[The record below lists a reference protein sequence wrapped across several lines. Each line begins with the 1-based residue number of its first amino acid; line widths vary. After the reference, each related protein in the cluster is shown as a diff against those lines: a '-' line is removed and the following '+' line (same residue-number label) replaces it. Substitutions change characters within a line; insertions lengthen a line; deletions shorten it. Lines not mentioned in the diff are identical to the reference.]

1 MSSYPYAKLLVDMYE
16 FPKNL
21 TDTIAGLLTEDD
33 IAAVGVAIEQLQSK
47 ASGDRMQTI
56 VRHYYG
62 IECERMTLKV
72 LGESFIPPISSSR
85 VGELRRY
92 AQRYMR
98 KTPSLR
104 PVVERVVGTGIEG
117 RWVEQTLRLPSPTQ
131 LEALAAEVEKTE
143 VEQQEY
149 KYNFLLDCFPTCIP
163 DDPCPSCRA
172 RTLLRKHGI
181 LEEIYELANEWVS
194 GPSDDWR
201 SISTRSL
208 ELSVRTVNCL
218 LNNNIQTLGQLC
230 TYSAREL
237 LRTPNF
243 GEKSLKE
250 LEDHLA
256 SIGKS
261 LQG

>member
-21 TDTIAGLLTEDD
+21 TDTIADSLTEND
-33 IAAVGVAIEQLQSK
+33 IAAIEVAIEKLQSK

-56 VRHYYG
+56 VRHYFG
-62 IECERMTLKV
+62 IECERMTLKE
-72 LGESFIPPISSSR
+72 LGESFNPVISSSY
-85 VGELRRY
+85 VGQLHRK
-92 AQRYMR
+92 AQRIMR
-98 KTPSLR
+98 GMPALR

-117 RWVEQTLRLPSPTQ
+117 RWTEQTLRLPSPTQ
-131 LEALAAEVEKTE
+131 LDALAAEVDRPE
-143 VEQQEY
+143 VEQREY
-149 KYNFLLDCFPTCIP
+149 QYDFLLYCFSTCIP

-194 GPSDDWR
+194 GPSDEWS
-201 SISTRSL
+201 SISIRSL
-208 ELSVRTVNCL
+208 ELSHRTVNCL

-250 LEDHLA
+250 LEDYLA